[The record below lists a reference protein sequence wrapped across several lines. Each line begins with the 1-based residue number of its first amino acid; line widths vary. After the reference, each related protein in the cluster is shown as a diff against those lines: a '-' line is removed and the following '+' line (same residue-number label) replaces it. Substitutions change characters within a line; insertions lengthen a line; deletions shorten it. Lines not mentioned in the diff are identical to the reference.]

1 MSKKYEFRADR
12 AKNRLY
18 IRLSGF
24 FRGADVDPAMAELEA
39 VLKDLS
45 HGFDTITDLSDFV
58 PGAPGATAA
67 LTKGGELIKNKGRRN
82 GVRITGGLMTGL
94 LQFQRLLKGVFSD
107 DKTKYAKSMQEAESM
122 LDNWS
127 DES

>member
-18 IRLSGF
+18 IRLGGF
-24 FRGADVDPAMAELEA
+24 FRGADVDPAMAELQE

-45 HGFDTITDLSDFV
+45 PGFDTITDLSDFV

-67 LTKGGELIKNKGRRN
+67 LTKGGELLKNKGRRH

-94 LQFQRLLKGVFSD
+94 MQFQRLLKGVFSD
-107 DKTKYAKSMQEAESM
+107 DKTKYAKSMQEAEAM
-122 LDNWS
+122 LDSWT